1 MPPLVVPFHFKF
13 CDSVNTRY
21 GLPTIV
27 DSNSWY
33 PPKPNCFLCS
43 YESSMHV
50 HRDMNPII
58 FKHRGNRVGSGDF
71 AGTARNTV
79 ESNVS
84 EAKKEQRNAFFT
96 MS

>member
-1 MPPLVVPFHFKF
+1 
-13 CDSVNTRY
+13 
-21 GLPTIV
+21 
-27 DSNSWY
+27 
-33 PPKPNCFLCS
+33 
-43 YESSMHV
+43 MHV